1 MQNTRYDVI
10 IAGAGLVGSALA
22 LGLAQAGMKV
32 AVIDP
37 LPEAA
42 QLNATFDGRVSAIA
56 IASTRVLDAVGAWK
70 YAKEYAEPIFDI
82 RVLDGDSS
90 LYVHFDHTDVGT
102 EPFGYMV
109 ENQKIRLALFTALKD
124 EKHIHFIAGDSV
136 ASYAVDGATVT
147 ATLGSGTTL
156 EGSLIVAADGRLSSL
171 RSQTGLPHRVVEY
184 GQTAIVCTIKHSNP
198 HYGVALERF
207 LPPGPFAVLPMTGQR
222 SCIVWTEKTH
232 YAPHIMGLSDADF
245 LAELHKRMGP
255 YWGSVEVEGKR
266 YSYPLRLMYAK
277 EMVAE
282 RFALIGDAAHGIH
295 PIAGQGVNLGYR
307 DVAALVELLAG
318 QHALG
323 LDVGDAALL
332 QRYAAWRFGDSVSM
346 TIFTDLLDRLFSN
359 DIPGIR
365 LARKLGLGIV
375 NHAPFLKKRLMKRA
389 MGVMD
394 SSPRMLRTGI
404 S

>member
-1 MQNTRYDVI
+1 MNSTRYDVI

-22 LGLAQAGMKV
+22 LGLAQAGMRV
-32 AVIDP
+32 VVVDP
-37 LPEAA
+37 LPETA

-70 YAKEYAEPIFDI
+70 HATEYAEPILDI
-82 RVLDGDSS
+82 RVLDGDSP
-90 LYVHFDHTDVGT
+90 LYVHFDHRDVGT

-109 ENQKIRLALFTALKD
+109 ENQKIRLALFTAMR
-124 EKHIHFIAGDSV
+124 EEANIRFIAGDSV
-136 ASYAVDGATVT
+136 ASYQVDGATVT
-147 ATLGSGTTL
+147 ATLGSGAAL

-184 GQTAIVCTIKHSNP
+184 GQTAIVCTIRHSNP
-198 HYGVALERF
+198 HHGVALERF
-207 LPPGPFAVLPMTGQR
+207 LPPGPFAVLPMTEQR
-222 SCIVWTEKTH
+222 SCIVWTERTH
-232 YAPHIMGLSDADF
+232 YAPHIMGLSDAEF
-245 LAELHKRMGP
+245 QAELVKRMGP
-255 YWGSVEVEGKR
+255 YWGDVEVEGKR

-332 QRYAAWRFGDSVSM
+332 QRYADWRFGDSVSM
-346 TIFTDLLDRLFSN
+346 TVFTDLLDRLFSN
-359 DIPGIR
+359 DIPGVR
-365 LARKLGLGIV
+365 LARRLGLGLI
-375 NHAPFLKKRLMKRA
+375 NRAPFLKKRLMKRA
-389 MGVMD
+389 MGVIE
-394 SSPRMLRTGI
+394 SSPRMLRMGTH
-404 S
+404 